1 MPLGTG
7 DELTLAA
14 FIRDVTDRHE
24 AEHALSTSEER
35 FRRLL
40 ETANVVPWEAD
51 SRSVRVTYV
60 GPRAEALL
68 GYP

>member
-1 MPLGTG
+1 MPLRTG

-40 ETANVVPWEAD
+40 ETANVVPWEAP
-51 SRSVRVTYV
+51 T
-60 GPRAEALL
+60 RAAC
-68 GYP
+68 G